1 MKKIILIAV
10 LGFLVFSVSLVLAEE
25 DDDKTKTSKPQE
37 VFDQLKNWEK
47 NLRIPDLSEIEKG
60 SSLKSFLVSSSGNAK
75 ITDAEV
81 ISANDAGF
89 SVKVWGLTVKVAVD
103 SETRFLIGKLRD
115 WSLAELRAGD
125 RVDVLGEM
133 QNETDGI
140 VKAKVVNGKI
150 SAPRIQDEE
159 VVRLRTVVQ
168 GLVKQLQEA
177 LRKLGKQL
185 PPDISPILELS
196 PSPAV
201 SPTPT
206 PSVSVQP
213 SP

>member
-25 DDDKTKTSKPQE
+25 DDDKTKTSKSQE

-47 NLRIPDLSEIEKG
+47 NLRIPDLSEIEKC

-103 SETRFLIGKLRD
+103 
-115 WSLAELRAGD
+115 
-125 RVDVLGEM
+125 
-133 QNETDGI
+133 
-140 VKAKVVNGKI
+140 
-150 SAPRIQDEE
+150 P
-159 VVRLRTVVQ
+159 
-168 GLVKQLQEA
+168 
-177 LRKLGKQL
+177 
-185 PPDISPILELS
+185 
-196 PSPAV
+196 
-201 SPTPT
+201 
-206 PSVSVQP
+206 
-213 SP
+213 